1 MEFKTKPNNEGNE
14 QIMIA
19 IITGASS
26 GIGYEFA
33 KQIDKKNYEE
43 IWLIARREDKL
54 KTLSN
59 NLKTRAKIFALD
71 LCEEKSFEILKN
83 ELEISNKKI
92 GLLINSAG
100 MGENDYFKN
109 TKLEKDMKTLNLNIK
124 ALTAMT
130 KICLE
135 FFQKD
140 GIILN
145 IASSA
150 AFIPQAKFALY
161 SASKSYVLS
170 FSRAIRR
177 EFNDIK
183 VSVLC
188 PNRVK
193 TEFLKKSKNNSS
205 TGIKNLGNENLEK
218 LVEKTIKKMG
228 KKDLITTHPSAKI
241 LLIISKILPHSFIL
255 WIEKV
260 LKIY

>member
-1 MEFKTKPNNEGNE
+1 MEFKTKPNNEGYE

-33 KQIDKKNYEE
+33 RQIDKKNYEE
-43 IWLIARREDKL
+43 IWLIARRTERLHDLSKKL
-54 KTLSN
+54 Q
-59 NLKTRAKIFALD
+59 TRARIFALD
-71 LCEEKSFEILKN
+71 LCEEKSFEALKK

-109 TKLEKDMKTLNLNIK
+109 TSFDNDMKTLDLNIK

-130 KICLE
+130 KISLN

-170 FSRAIRR
+170 FSRALRR
-177 EFNDIK
+177 EFKDIK
-183 VSVLC
+183 ISVLC
-188 PNRVK
+188 PNRVE
-193 TEFLKKSKNNSS
+193 TEFLKKSNNNSA
-205 TGIKNLGNENLEK
+205 GIKNLGNENLEK
-218 LVEKTIKKMG
+218 MVAKAIKKMG

-241 LLIISKILPHSFIL
+241 LLIISKIFPHSFIM
-255 WIEKV
+255 WIEKI
-260 LKIY
+260 LGMY

>member
-1 MEFKTKPNNEGNE
+1 MEFKTKPNNEGYE

-33 KQIDKKNYEE
+33 RQIDKKNYEE
-43 IWLIARREDKL
+43 IWLIARRTERLHDLSKKL
-54 KTLSN
+54 Q
-59 NLKTRAKIFALD
+59 TRARIFALD
-71 LCEEKSFEILKN
+71 LCEEKSFEALKK

-109 TKLEKDMKTLNLNIK
+109 TSFDNDMKTLDLNIK

-130 KICLE
+130 KISLN

-161 SASKSYVLS
+161 AASKSYVLS
-170 FSRAIRR
+170 FSRAVRR
-177 EFNDIK
+177 EFKDIR
-183 VSVLC
+183 
-188 PNRVK
+188 PA
-193 TEFLKKSKNNSS
+193 
-205 TGIKNLGNENLEK
+205 LGHLRPQHDHAAGQPRRPDRHGEYAGQLRRP
-218 LVEKTIKKMG
+218 LAG
-228 KKDLITTHPSAKI
+228 RHG
-241 LLIISKILPHSFIL
+241 LLDPPARQLGRGGPARRG
-255 WIEKV
+255 
-260 LKIY
+260 

>member
-1 MEFKTKPNNEGNE
+1 
-14 QIMIA
+14 MIA

-33 KQIDKKNYEE
+33 RQIDKKNYEE
-43 IWLIARREDKL
+43 IWLIARRTERLHDLSEKL
-54 KTLSN
+54 Q
-59 NLKTRAKIFALD
+59 TRARIFALD
-71 LCEEKSFEILKN
+71 LCEEKSFEILKK
-83 ELEISNKKI
+83 ELENSNKKI

-100 MGENDYFKN
+100 TGENDYFKN
-109 TKLEKDMKTLNLNIK
+109 TSFDKDMKTLDLNIK

-130 KICLE
+130 KISIN

-150 AFIPQAKFALY
+150 AFIPQSKFALY
-161 SASKSYVLS
+161 AASKSYVLS

-177 EFNDIK
+177 EFKDIK
-183 VSVLC
+183 ISVLC
-188 PNRVK
+188 PNRVE

-205 TGIKNLGNENLEK
+205 GIKNLGNENLEK
-218 LVEKTIKKMG
+218 MVAKAIKKMG

-241 LLIISKILPHSFIL
+241 LLIISKIFPHSFIM
-255 WIEKV
+255 WIEKI
-260 LKIY
+260 LGMY

>member
-1 MEFKTKPNNEGNE
+1 
-14 QIMIA
+14 MIA

-33 KQIDKKNYEE
+33 RQIDKKNYEE
-43 IWLIARREDKL
+43 IWLIGRRSERLKILSKKL
-54 KTLSN
+54 Q
-59 NLKTRAKIFALD
+59 TRARIFALD
-71 LCEEKSFEILKN
+71 LCDEKSFEILKK
-83 ELEISNKKI
+83 ELESSNKKI

-100 MGENDYFKN
+100 TGENDYFKN
-109 TKLEKDMKTLNLNIK
+109 TSFDKDMKTLDLNIK

-130 KICLE
+130 KISLD

-161 SASKSYVLS
+161 AASKSYVLS
-170 FSRAIRR
+170 FSRAVKR
-177 EFNDIK
+177 EFKDIK
-183 VSVLC
+183 ISVLC
-188 PNRVK
+188 PNRVE

-205 TGIKNLGNENLEK
+205 GIKNLGNEKLEK
-218 LVEKTIKKMG
+218 MVAKAIKKMG

-241 LLIISKILPHSFIL
+241 LLIISKIFPHSFIM

-260 LKIY
+260 FGMY

>member
-1 MEFKTKPNNEGNE
+1 MEFKTKPNNEGYE

-33 KQIDKKNYEE
+33 RQIDKKNYEE
-43 IWLIARREDKL
+43 IWLIGRRFEKL
-54 KTLSN
+54 QDLSEK
-59 NLKTRAKIFALD
+59 LQTRARIFALD
-71 LCEEKSFEILKN
+71 LCEKKSFETLKK

-109 TKLEKDMKTLNLNIK
+109 TSFDDDMKTLDLNIK

-130 KICLE
+130 KFSLD

-161 SASKSYVLS
+161 AASKSYVLS
-170 FSRAIRR
+170 FSRAVRR
-177 EFNDIK
+177 EFKDIK
-183 VSVLC
+183 ISVLC
-188 PNRVK
+188 PNRVE
-193 TEFLKKSKNNSS
+193 TEFLKKSNNNSG
-205 TGIKNLGNENLEK
+205 GIKNLGNENLEK
-218 LVEKTIKKMG
+218 MVEKAVKKMG

-241 LLIISKILPHSFIL
+241 LLIISKIFPHSFIM
-255 WIEKV
+255 WIEKK
-260 LKIY
+260 LSMY

>member
-1 MEFKTKPNNEGNE
+1 
-14 QIMIA
+14 MIA

-33 KQIDKKNYEE
+33 RQIDKKNHEE
-43 IWLIARREDKL
+43 IWLIGRRAERLNDLSEKL
-54 KTLSN
+54 Q
-59 NLKTRAKIFALD
+59 TRARIFALD
-71 LCEEKSFEILKN
+71 LCEEKSFEILKK

-100 MGENDYFKN
+100 MGENNYFKN
-109 TKLEKDMKTLNLNIK
+109 TKLENDMKTLDLNIK

-130 KICLE
+130 KISLD

-161 SASKSYVLS
+161 AASKSYVLS
-170 FSRAIRR
+170 FSRAVRR
-177 EFNDIK
+177 EFKDIK
-183 VSVLC
+183 ISVLC
-188 PNRVK
+188 PNRVE
-193 TEFLKKSKNNSS
+193 TEFLEKSKNNSN
-205 TGIKNLGNENLEK
+205 GIKNLGNENLEK
-218 LVEKTIKKMG
+218 MVGKAIRKMG

-241 LLIISKILPHSFIL
+241 LLLISKIFPHSFIL
-255 WIEKV
+255 WIEKI
-260 LKIY
+260 LGMY

>member
-1 MEFKTKPNNEGNE
+1 MEFKTKPNNEGYE

-33 KQIDKKNYEE
+33 RQIDKKNYEE
-43 IWLIARREDKL
+43 IWLIGRRAEKL
-54 KTLSN
+54 QNLSN
-59 NLKTRAKIFALD
+59 KLQTRAKIFALD
-71 LCEEKSFEILKN
+71 LCEEKSFEILKK

-92 GLLINSAG
+92 GLLVNSAG
-100 MGENDYFKN
+100 MGENDYFEN
-109 TKLEKDMKTLNLNIK
+109 TKLENDIKTLDLNIK

-130 KICLE
+130 KISLD
-135 FFQKD
+135 FFQKG

-161 SASKSYVLS
+161 AASKSYVLS

-177 EFNDIK
+177 EFKYIK
-183 VSVLC
+183 ISVLC
-188 PNRVK
+188 PNRVE
-193 TEFLKKSKNNSS
+193 TEFIKKSNNNSS
-205 TGIKNLGNENLEK
+205 GIKNLGNENLK
-218 LVEKTIKKMG
+218 KMVEKAIKNMG

-241 LLIISKILPHSFIL
+241 LLIISKIFPHSFIM

-260 LKIY
+260 LGMY

>member
-1 MEFKTKPNNEGNE
+1 
-14 QIMIA
+14 MIA

-33 KQIDKKNYEE
+33 RQIDKKNYEE
-43 IWLIARREDKL
+43 IWLIGRRAEKL
-54 KTLSN
+54 QNLSN
-59 NLKTRAKIFALD
+59 KLQTRAKIFALD
-71 LCEEKSFEILKN
+71 LCEEKSFEILKK

-92 GLLINSAG
+92 GLLVNSAG

-109 TKLEKDMKTLNLNIK
+109 TSLDSDMKTLDLNIK

-130 KICLE
+130 KISLD
-135 FFQKD
+135 FFQKG

-161 SASKSYVLS
+161 AASKSYVLS

-177 EFNDIK
+177 EFKDIK
-183 VSVLC
+183 ISILC
-188 PNRVK
+188 PNRVE
-193 TEFLKKSKNNSS
+193 TEFIKKSNNNSS
-205 TGIKNLGNENLEK
+205 GIKNLGNENLEK
-218 LVEKTIKKMG
+218 MVEKAIKKMG

-241 LLIISKILPHSFIL
+241 LLIISKIFPHSFIL

-260 LKIY
+260 LGMY

>member
-1 MEFKTKPNNEGNE
+1 
-14 QIMIA
+14 MIA

-33 KQIDKKNYEE
+33 RQIDKKNYEE
-43 IWLIARREDKL
+43 IWLIGRRAEKL
-54 KTLSN
+54 KDLSEK
-59 NLKTRAKIFALD
+59 LQTRARIFALD
-71 LCEEKSFEILKN
+71 LCEEKSFEILKK

-109 TKLEKDMKTLNLNIK
+109 TNFDDDMKTLDLNIK
-124 ALTAMT
+124 SLTAMT
-130 KICLE
+130 KISLD

-161 SASKSYVLS
+161 AASKSYVLS

-177 EFNDIK
+177 EFKDIK
-183 VSVLC
+183 ISVLC
-188 PNRVK
+188 PNRVE
-193 TEFLKKSKNNSS
+193 TEFLKKSNNNSG
-205 TGIKNLGNENLEK
+205 GIKNLGNENLEK
-218 LVEKTIKKMG
+218 MVKKAIKKMG
-228 KKDLITTHPSAKI
+228 KKDLITTHPAAKI
-241 LLIISKILPHSFIL
+241 LLIISKIFPHSFIM
-255 WIEKV
+255 WIEKK
-260 LKIY
+260 LSMY

>member
-1 MEFKTKPNNEGNE
+1 
-14 QIMIA
+14 MIA

-33 KQIDKKNYEE
+33 RQIDKKNYEE
-43 IWLIARREDKL
+43 IWLIGRRFEKL
-54 KTLSN
+54 QDLSEK
-59 NLKTRAKIFALD
+59 LQTRARIFALD
-71 LCEEKSFEILKN
+71 LCEKKSFETLKK

-109 TKLEKDMKTLNLNIK
+109 TSFDDDMKTLDLNIK

-130 KICLE
+130 KISLD

-161 SASKSYVLS
+161 AASKSYVLS
-170 FSRAIRR
+170 FSRAVRR
-177 EFNDIK
+177 EFKDIK
-183 VSVLC
+183 ISVFC
-188 PNRVK
+188 PNRVE
-193 TEFLKKSKNNSS
+193 TEFLKKSNNNSA
-205 TGIKNLGNENLEK
+205 GIKNLGNENLEK
-218 LVEKTIKKMG
+218 MVEKAIKKMG

-241 LLIISKILPHSFIL
+241 LLIISKIFPHSFIM
-255 WIEKV
+255 WIEKK
-260 LKIY
+260 LSMY

>member
-1 MEFKTKPNNEGNE
+1 
-14 QIMIA
+14 MIA

-33 KQIDKKNYEE
+33 RQIDKKNYEE
-43 IWLIARREDKL
+43 IWLIGRRAERLKDLSEKL
-54 KTLSN
+54 Q
-59 NLKTRAKIFALD
+59 TRARIFALD
-71 LCEEKSFEILKN
+71 LCEEKSFEILKK

-100 MGENDYFKN
+100 MGENNYFKN
-109 TKLEKDMKTLNLNIK
+109 TSFDNDMKTLDLNIK

-130 KICLE
+130 KICLD

-161 SASKSYVLS
+161 AASKSYVLS
-170 FSRAIRR
+170 FSRALRR
-177 EFNDIK
+177 EFKDIK
-183 VSVLC
+183 ISVLC
-188 PNRVK
+188 PNRVE
-193 TEFLKKSKNNSS
+193 TEFLEKSNNTSG
-205 TGIKNLGNENLEK
+205 GIKNLGNENLEK
-218 LVEKTIKKMG
+218 MVAKAIKKMG

-241 LLIISKILPHSFIL
+241 LLIISKIFPHSFIM
-255 WIEKV
+255 WIEKK
-260 LKIY
+260 LSMY

>member
-1 MEFKTKPNNEGNE
+1 
-14 QIMIA
+14 MIA

-33 KQIDKKNYEE
+33 RQIDKKNYEE
-43 IWLIARREDKL
+43 IWLIGRRTERLNDLSEKLQSRAR
-54 KTLSN
+54 
-59 NLKTRAKIFALD
+59 IFALD
-71 LCEEKSFEILKN
+71 LCEEKSFEILKK

-100 MGENDYFKN
+100 MGENNYFKN
-109 TKLEKDMKTLNLNIK
+109 TKLENDMKTLDLNIK

-130 KICLE
+130 KICLN

-161 SASKSYVLS
+161 AASKSYVLS

-177 EFNDIK
+177 EFKDIK
-183 VSVLC
+183 ISVLC
-188 PNRVK
+188 PNRVE
-193 TEFLKKSKNNSS
+193 TEFLKKSNNNSS
-205 TGIKNLGNENLEK
+205 GIKNLGNENLEK
-218 LVEKTIKKMG
+218 MVGKAVRKMG

-241 LLIISKILPHSFIL
+241 LLIISKIFPHSFIM
-255 WIEKV
+255 WIEKK
-260 LKIY
+260 LSMY

>member
-1 MEFKTKPNNEGNE
+1 
-14 QIMIA
+14 MIA

-33 KQIDKKNYEE
+33 RQIDKKNYEE
-43 IWLIARREDKL
+43 IWLIARRTEKL
-54 KTLSN
+54 HDLSEK
-59 NLKTRAKIFALD
+59 LQTRARIFALD
-71 LCEEKSFEILKN
+71 LCEENSFEILKK

-100 MGENDYFKN
+100 IGENDYFKN
-109 TKLEKDMKTLNLNIK
+109 TSFDNDMKTLDLNIK

-130 KICLE
+130 KISLD

-161 SASKSYVLS
+161 AASKSYVLS
-170 FSRAIRR
+170 FSRAVKR
-177 EFNDIK
+177 EFKDIK
-183 VSVLC
+183 ISVLC
-188 PNRVK
+188 PNRVE
-193 TEFLKKSKNNSS
+193 TEFLKKSNNNSA
-205 TGIKNLGNENLEK
+205 GIKNLGNENLEK
-218 LVEKTIKKMG
+218 MVGKSIKKMG

-241 LLIISKILPHSFIL
+241 LLIISKIFPHSFIM
-255 WIEKV
+255 WIEKI
-260 LKIY
+260 LGMY

>member
-1 MEFKTKPNNEGNE
+1 
-14 QIMIA
+14 MIA

-33 KQIDKKNYEE
+33 RQIDKKNYEE
-43 IWLIARREDKL
+43 IWLIGRRAEKL
-54 KTLSN
+54 QNLSN
-59 NLKTRAKIFALD
+59 KLQTRAKIFALD
-71 LCEEKSFEILKN
+71 LCEEKSFEILKK
-83 ELEISNKKI
+83 ELEISNKKV

-100 MGENDYFKN
+100 MGENDYFEN
-109 TKLEKDMKTLNLNIK
+109 TKLENDIKTLDLNIK

-130 KICLE
+130 KISLD
-135 FFQKD
+135 FFQKG

-161 SASKSYVLS
+161 AASKSYVLS

-177 EFNDIK
+177 EFKDIK
-183 VSVLC
+183 ISILC
-188 PNRVK
+188 PNRVE
-193 TEFLKKSKNNSS
+193 TEFIKKSNNNSS
-205 TGIKNLGNENLEK
+205 GIKNLGNENLEK
-218 LVEKTIKKMG
+218 MVEKAIKKMG

-241 LLIISKILPHSFIL
+241 LLIISKIFPHSFIM

-260 LKIY
+260 LGMY

>member
-1 MEFKTKPNNEGNE
+1 
-14 QIMIA
+14 MIA

-33 KQIDKKNYEE
+33 RQIDKKNYEE
-43 IWLIARREDKL
+43 IWLIARRTERLHDLSEKL
-54 KTLSN
+54 Q
-59 NLKTRAKIFALD
+59 TRARIFALD
-71 LCEEKSFEILKN
+71 LCEEKSFDILKK

-109 TKLEKDMKTLNLNIK
+109 TSFDNDMKTLDLNIK

-130 KICLE
+130 KIYLD

-161 SASKSYVLS
+161 AASKSYVLS
-170 FSRAIRR
+170 FSRALRR
-177 EFNDIK
+177 EFKDIK
-183 VSVLC
+183 ISVLC
-188 PNRVK
+188 PNRVE
-193 TEFLKKSKNNSS
+193 TEFLKKSNNNSS
-205 TGIKNLGNENLEK
+205 GIKNLGNENLEK
-218 LVEKTIKKMG
+218 MVGKAIRKMG

-241 LLIISKILPHSFIL
+241 LLIISKIFPHSFIM
-255 WIEKV
+255 WIEKE
-260 LKIY
+260 LSMY

>member
-1 MEFKTKPNNEGNE
+1 MEFKTKPNNEGYE

-33 KQIDKKNYEE
+33 RQIDKKNYEE
-43 IWLIARREDKL
+43 IWLIGRRVEKLKNLSDKL
-54 KTLSN
+54 Q
-59 NLKTRAKIFALD
+59 TRARIFALD
-71 LCEEKSFEILKN
+71 LCEEKSFEILKK
-83 ELEISNKKI
+83 ELEISNKKV

-100 MGENDYFKN
+100 MGKNDYFKN
-109 TKLEKDMKTLNLNIK
+109 ISLDDDIKTLDLNIK

-130 KICLE
+130 KISLD

-161 SASKSYVLS
+161 AASKFYVLS

-177 EFNDIK
+177 EFKDIK
-183 VSVLC
+183 ISVLC
-188 PNRVK
+188 PNRVE
-193 TEFLKKSKNNSS
+193 TEFIKKSNNNSS
-205 TGIKNLGNENLEK
+205 GIKNLGNENLK
-218 LVEKTIKKMG
+218 KMVEKAIKNMG

-241 LLIISKILPHSFIL
+241 LLIISKIFPHSFIM

-260 LKIY
+260 LGMY

>member
-1 MEFKTKPNNEGNE
+1 
-14 QIMIA
+14 MIA

-43 IWLIARREDKL
+43 IWLIARRKDKL
-54 KTLSN
+54 HNLSN
-59 NLKTRAKIFALD
+59 NLKTRAKILALD
-71 LCEEKSFEILKN
+71 LCDEKSFEIIKK
-83 ELEISNKKI
+83 ELDCSNKKI

-109 TKLEKDMKTLNLNIK
+109 TELDKDIKTLNLNIK
-124 ALTAMT
+124 ALTSMT

-145 IASSA
+145 IVSSA

-161 SASKSYVLS
+161 AASKSYVLS
-170 FSRAIRR
+170 FSRAVRR
-177 EFNDIK
+177 EFKDIK

-193 TEFLKKSKNNSS
+193 TEFLEKSNNNSS
-205 TGIKNLGNENLEK
+205 KIKNLGNENLEK
-218 LVEKTIKKMG
+218 MVEKALKKMG
-228 KKDLITTHPSAKI
+228 KKRPNNNPPKRKMFTNNFKNPSTFFYI
-241 LLIISKILPHSFIL
+241 
-255 WIEKV
+255 V
-260 LKIY
+260 G